1 MSESGFSKEQQAA
14 TVPFFL
20 HENEMTRMERV
31 NKRLWIAMLVIFVAL
46 IGTNAG
52 WIMYE
57 SQFQDEV
64 YSYELSQD
72 SGDGGENLYTNNR
85 VIIGG
90 DYNGQTDDQDN
101 GQAAGAENS
110 PDAKDVPD
118 L

>member
-1 MSESGFSKEQQAA
+1 M
-14 TVPFFL
+14 
-20 HENEMTRMERV
+20 
-31 NKRLWIAMLVIFVAL
+31 
-46 IGTNAG
+46 
-52 WIMYE
+52 
-57 SQFQDEV
+57 

-72 SGDGGENLYTNNR
+72 SGEGGENLYTNNR

-101 GQAAGAENS
+101 GPAAGAENN